1 MIVECKAPS
10 IKINQDTFDQI
21 ARYNLKLDANF
32 LIVSNG
38 LEHFFCKMDTEN
50 ECYIFLENIPNYL
63 DV

>member
-38 LEHFFCKMDTEN
+38 LEHFICKMDTEN
-50 ECYIFLENIPNYL
+50 ERYIFLENIPNYL